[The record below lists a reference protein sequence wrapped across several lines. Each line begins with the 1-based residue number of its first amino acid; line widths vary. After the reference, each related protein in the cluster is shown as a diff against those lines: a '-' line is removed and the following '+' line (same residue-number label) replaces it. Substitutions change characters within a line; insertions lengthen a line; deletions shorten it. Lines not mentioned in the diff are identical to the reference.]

1 MKHSCAVHKHKL
13 TGLLPLPLTIIV
25 IALLISSCLGADT
38 YNNSGR
44 IIEDSEGRKVNVPDT
59 IRSVIALRSGALR
72 LVCYMDMADRV
83 GYIEGNEKR
92 RNVPYLMANPG
103 LKERE
108 IIGAGNNYDTELLA
122 ASNAGL
128 IIATYMNRAE
138 ADDLQKAIGKPVF
151 VLDYGDMK
159 GKLGELFNSIYLLG
173 DLFYRETRADSLVQY
188 IKKTIDDYKGRSEGN
203 DSVSAYTGG
212 VAYRGAHGIS
222 STEPGYP
229 PYRFLSVHNVAGS
242 LGEVVSSPLSNQE
255 NAFIDMEQLLIWD
268 PDFIFLDAAGES
280 IWQVEIDKPVLR
292 ETLTSFSSKDVYSV
306 LPYNWYTTNYEN
318 ILCNTWFIGKTVYP
332 ANFSDI
338 EVEDKCREI
347 YTFFLGKDVY
357 DEMNELYRPFR
368 RVLRKD
374 GGTG

>member
-1 MKHSCAVHKHKL
+1 MQYLLAGHSIKHTKHIYLLGLIILVAVN
-13 TGLLPLPLTIIV
+13 
-25 IALLISSCLGADT
+25 ISSCGNRGGH
-38 YNNSGR
+38 YNNGR
-44 IIEDSEGRKVNVPDT
+44 IIEDSERRKVNVPDT
-59 IRSVIALRSGALR
+59 IKSVIALRAGALR
-72 LVCYMDMADRV
+72 LVCYMDMTDRV

-92 RNVPYLMANPG
+92 RNVPYLMAYPE
-103 LKERE
+103 LKGKD

-128 IIATYMNRAE
+128 IIATYMGRAE

-151 VLDYGDMK
+151 VLEYGDMK
-159 GKLGELFNSIYLLG
+159 GKLEELFNSIYLLG
-173 DLFYRETRADSLVQY
+173 DLFYRQARADSLVQY
-188 IKKTIDDYKGRSEGN
+188 IKNTINDYKTRLEGN

-229 PYRFLSVHNVAGS
+229 PYRFLSVNNVAAS

-268 PDFIFLDAAGES
+268 PDYIFLDAAGES
-280 IWQVEIDKPVLR
+280 IWQTEIDKPVLK
-292 ETLTSFSSKDVYSV
+292 ETLSSFRSKDVYSV

-332 ANFSDI
+332 GAFDDI
-338 EVEDKCREI
+338 DVGDKCREI
-347 YTFFLGKDVY
+347 YSFFLGKDVY
-357 DEMNELYRPFR
+357 DEMHELYRPFKQ
-368 RVLRKD
+368 VLEE
-374 GGTG
+374 GEG